1 MFERRMNFMYVN
13 PFLAGVIFTILA
25 ELIVTI
31 VGAILHGRGEG
42 EDDK

>member
-1 MFERRMNFMYVN
+1 MYVN

-31 VGAILHGRGEG
+31 VGAVLHGRGEG
-42 EDDK
+42 EDDKQD